1 MTEAELLQEMYEKLT
16 NLEKKVDEIRMA
28 LIPEEEATEEELRMI
43 RKARDEI
50 KKGEYVTL
58 EEAIRGLSGTA

>member
-1 MTEAELLQEMYEKLT
+1 MSEAELLQEMYEKLT

-58 EEAIRGLSGTA
+58 EEAIRELSE